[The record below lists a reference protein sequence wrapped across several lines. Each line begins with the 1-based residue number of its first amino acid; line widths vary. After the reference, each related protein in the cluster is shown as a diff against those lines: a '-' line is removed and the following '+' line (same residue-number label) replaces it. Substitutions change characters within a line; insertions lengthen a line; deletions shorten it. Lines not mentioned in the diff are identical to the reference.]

1 MSLMERTS
9 IRNIVERQWRAHLA
23 ADERDLLSYLLSCTV
38 EWGRQFVSAT
48 YEQLAEG
55 IKSTEGSGYEY
66 LVPPIRIKRTQF
78 YALLSSLKERGILI
92 VEAVKRKCTRIE
104 INLNWTP
111 VEGVMSPTLA
121 VAKGRRK
128 LNLEPAAEKDEF
140 EQELGGLSGMRT
152 TETAPPPEPNKFGN
166 RTTDGALDLAED
178 PNKSGMRTEVV
189 QNTDSYKKKDLKK
202 ENNLSPL
209 RGSTGATLAIPKRKT
224 EAGKVNHSPRRE
236 EISECLSPAAPPARA
251 VAVES
256 PAEIV
261 QRVRTEHAEA
271 RAQRTE
277 KVRHGDH
284 PRDYEMTFR
293 DAWLETY
300 PGQSVPGWT
309 QKDCYILKNVLKARF
324 RDNVVRRHEFLS
336 YVVKNWSMI
345 MSSYF
350 GWMRQSRPPEMPALN
365 FLVREQFISHFLD
378 AFAASGRDQAL
389 QLLPAEE
396 RELATLEAGGMTREK
411 ALLKIGERRALS
423 KVADKEREVRQI
435 NRETLLA
442 AGDARKAREEAQR
455 AEMRRRAEAARQAPS
470 QAAPE
475 PFEELQGLPELELIE
490 LPPLD
495 LSKWN

>member
-1 MSLMERTS
+1 MKERVAV
-9 IRNIVERQWRAHLA
+9 RNIVFMEWRKHLS
-23 ADERDLLSYLLSCTV
+23 ADERDLVSYIMELTV
-38 EWGRQFVSAT
+38 AWGRDFIEYT
-48 YEQLAEG
+48 YDQMKAGVPAPEN
-55 IKSTEGSGYEY
+55 SGYTWR
-66 LVPPIRIKRTQF
+66 VPPIEIARAQF
-78 YALLSSLKERGILI
+78 YRILGRLKEKGAVL
-92 VEAVKRKCTRIE
+92 VESVERKYTRLRL
-104 INLNWTP
+104 NLGWIP
-111 VEGVMSPTLA
+111 QEGVMSPTLA
-121 VAKGRRK
+121 VSKRRRRIEIEDGEGK
-128 LNLEPAAEKDEF
+128 SEFDQELDRWSQSETKVVSREREDWSRGDTSLVSDGDSLERDVYKKDEV
-140 EQELGGLSGMRT
+140 T
-152 TETAPPPEPNKFGN
+152 TVAQSAPARAG
-166 RTTDGALDLAED
+166 
-178 PNKSGMRTEVV
+178 
-189 QNTDSYKKKDLKK
+189 
-202 ENNLSPL
+202 
-209 RGSTGATLAIPKRKT
+209 LAIPKRKM
-224 EAGKVNHSPRRE
+224 EAWKVNHQPRRE

-251 VAVES
+251 FAIET

-284 PRDYEMTFR
+284 ARDYEMTFR

-300 PGQSVPGWT
+300 PGQGVPTWT
-309 QKDCYILKNVLKARF
+309 QKDCYILKNVLTARF
-324 RDNVVRRHEFLS
+324 RDNVVRRHDFLS

-423 KVADKEREVRQI
+423 KVADKEKEVRQI
-435 NRETLLA
+435 NREALLA

-455 AEMRRRAEAARQAPS
+455 AEMRRRAEEAKQRSS
-470 QAAPE
+470 QPAPE
-475 PFEELQGLPELELIE
+475 PFEELQHLPPLVLVE